1 MTSRHLRTIR
11 KISRAISWIA
21 AFLTGAMFLFANDSS
36 DRLFALMLLAITI
49 VALAVNMTALWYGQM
64 VAQRELAEAMATGLS
79 GQPARLP
86 IILFLRSADVAEASL
101 LKKLFSELRSL
112 FVVAVSAVWGA
123 SVANPPRYD
132 AEEEIDK
139 AVGNHCFFVA
149 IGDKHASYGAAKVV
163 VDGKDWEQT
172 FHKLTD
178 ACALIMMLPGAST
191 SALWEVS
198 QILASERL
206 LRKTVFI
213 MPRQNPDAWKE
224 FAAMARDRLGL
235 AVPPYTELGRAL
247 RLRLEDRK
255 WDTADLEGFMRALKK
270 YVAGRQV
277 PANVEIDVA
286 ALWQRL

>member
-11 KISRAISWIA
+11 KISRGISWIA
-21 AFLTGAMFLFANDSS
+21 AFLTGAMILFANDSS

-49 VALAVNMTALWYGQM
+49 LAIAVNMTALWYGQM
-64 VAQRELAEAMATGLS
+64 VAQRELAEAMASSSGL
-79 GQPARLP
+79 PPRLP
-86 IILFLRSADVAEASL
+86 IILFLRSADVAKAGL
-101 LKKLFSELRSL
+101 LKKLFSEFLSL
-112 FVVAVSAVWGA
+112 FMVLVSAAGGGG
-123 SVANPPRYD
+123 VADTTAYD

-149 IGDKHASYGAAKVV
+149 IGDKHASYGAAKVT
-163 VDGKDWEQT
+163 VDDRDWEQT

-178 ACALIMMLPGAST
+178 ASALIMMLPGVST

-213 MPRQNPDAWKE
+213 MPRLNPDAWNE

-235 AVPPYTELGRAL
+235 AVPPHAALGRAL

-255 WDTADLEGFMRALKK
+255 WDTADLEGFMRTLKK
-270 YVAGRQV
+270 YVAGRNAA
-277 PANVEIDVA
+277 ANVEIDVGE
-286 ALWQRL
+286 LWQKL

>member
-21 AFLTGAMFLFANDSS
+21 AFLTAAMFAFANDSG
-36 DRLFALMLLAITI
+36 DWLFAVMLLAITI
-49 VALAVNMTALWYGQM
+49 VAVAVNMTALWYGQM
-64 VAQRELAEAMATGLS
+64 VAQRELTQAMAASSS

-86 IILFLRSADVAEASL
+86 IILFLESSDAAKPGL
-101 LKKLFSELRSL
+101 LKKLFSELLSL
-112 FVVAVSAVWGA
+112 FFVAVSATETRT
-123 SVANPPRYD
+123 VAYPTRYD
-132 AEEEIDK
+132 IEEEIDK

-149 IGDKHASYGAAKVV
+149 IGDKHASYGAAKVA
-163 VDGKDWEQT
+163 VDDKDREQT
-172 FHKLTD
+172 FRKL
-178 ACALIMMLPGAST
+178 ANASALIMMLPGVSA

-213 MPRQNPDAWKE
+213 MPRQDPNAWNE
-224 FAAMARDRLGL
+224 FAAIARDKLGL
-235 AVPPYTELGRAL
+235 AVPPYAELGRAL

-270 YVAGRQV
+270 YIAGGQS

-286 ALWQRL
+286 ELWQRL

>member
-49 VALAVNMTALWYGQM
+49 VALAINMTALWYGQM
-64 VAQRELAEAMATGLS
+64 VAQRGLTEAMATGS
-79 GQPARLP
+79 FGQPATLP
-86 IILFLRSADVAEASL
+86 IVLFLSSVEIAKPGLRE
-101 LKKLFSELRSL
+101 KLFSELSSL
-112 FVVAVSAVWGA
+112 FFVGLSATETRIVVD
-123 SVANPPRYD
+123 PTRYD

-149 IGDKHASYGAAKVV
+149 IDDKHASYGAAKVA
-163 VDGKDWEQT
+163 VDDRDREQT
-172 FHKLTD
+172 FRKL
-178 ACALIMMLPGAST
+178 ANASALIMMLPGVSAP
-191 SALWEVS
+191 ALWQVS

-213 MPRQNPDAWKE
+213 MPRQNPSAWNE
-224 FAAMARDRLGL
+224 FAAIARDKLGL
-235 AVPPYTELGRAL
+235 AVPPYAELGRAL

-255 WDTADLEGFMRALKK
+255 WDTADLEGFMRTLKK
-270 YVAGRQV
+270 YVAGGNA
-277 PANVEIDVA
+277 PNVEIDVA
-286 ALWQRL
+286 ELWQKL